1 MLKGTRIIFKATDF
15 GSSPFLVLF
24 FPEYGLLLYL
34 GDSLWLICLRIKPWN
49 GRIKAWNDR
58 IMAWYDCFMTLIRA
72 IYHYLDINIT
82 FCVCLYHIVFV
93 SYETYKIQSN
103 KFNYK
108 SLSYFSVRSFFFSY
122 SFAFRSLFNSS
133 PFALLYAFVMLSLCL
148 RYASV
153 MLPLC
158 HRFVNVGR
166 SSSQRR

>member
-108 SLSYFSVRSFFFSY
+108 SLSYFSVRSFFFFIFVCF
-122 SFAFRSLFNSS
+122 SFTLQFISVCS
-133 PFALLYAFVMLSLCL
+133 PLCFCYAFVMPPLCL

-153 MLPLC
+153 M
-158 HRFVNVGR
+158 
-166 SSSQRR
+166 SSLR

>member
-34 GDSLWLICLRIKPWN
+34 GDSLWLICLRINPWN

-108 SLSYFSVRSFFFSY
+108 SLSYFSVRSFFFFIFVCF
-122 SFAFRSLFNSS
+122 SFTLQFISVCS
-133 PFALLYAFVMLSLCL
+133 PLCFCYAFVMPPLCL

-153 MLPLC
+153 M
-158 HRFVNVGR
+158 
-166 SSSQRR
+166 SSLR